1 MNSVRTDKELQRLRQ
16 SCRLALER
24 YLDLASHESGK
35 LTTFTPE
42 SISNLDRVNLLL
54 LSQKEKAAH
63 QSYHR
68 AKAAL
73 LSYLEGTAI
82 ANAIKDAACRKMDGD
97 EHPSNHSVF
106 MVRSSG

>member
-1 MNSVRTDKELQRLRQ
+1 MDKELQRLRQ

-24 YLDLASHESGK
+24 YLDLASHENGR

-42 SISNLDRVNLLL
+42 SISSLDRVNLLL

-63 QSYHR
+63 QNYHR

-73 LSYLEGTAI
+73 LTYLEGA
-82 ANAIKDAACRKMDGD
+82 ANAQ
-97 EHPSNHSVF
+97 
-106 MVRSSG
+106 SGA